1 MQKLTREM
9 LHKLRDSLVNEIK
22 IRQTADKIAYV
33 IVGMGEC
40 GLQKG
45 AKEVFTAISKKIN
58 VLGLRGSVAVIQADM
73 EGFWDMAPVVEVI
86 LKGQSPVRYGQVTPE
101 AAQKIIENHIINKKA
116 VTEYMLDT
124 APAKENH
131 V

>member
-1 MQKLTREM
+1 MQKLTRET

-22 IRQTADKIAYV
+22 IRQAGGKIAYV

-45 AKEVFTAISKKIN
+45 AKEVFTAISEKVN
-58 VLGLRGSVAVIQADM
+58 ALGLRGSVAVIQADM
-73 EGFWDMAPVVEVI
+73 QGFWDKAPIVEII
-86 LKGQSPVRYGQVTPE
+86 LEGQKPVKYGQVTPE
-101 AAQKIIENHIINKKA
+101 TAQQIIESHIINKKIVA
-116 VTEYMLDT
+116 EYVLDT
-124 APAKENH
+124 AAAEENR

>member
-1 MQKLTREM
+1 M

-22 IRQTADKIAYV
+22 IRQTAGKIAYV

-45 AKEVFTAISKKIN
+45 AKDVFTAISEKVN
-58 VLGLRGSVAVIQADM
+58 ALGLRGSVAVIQADM
-73 EGFWDMAPVVEVI
+73 ESFWDRAPVVEVI
-86 LKGQSPVRYGQVTPE
+86 LEGQKPVKYGRVTPE
-101 AAQKIIENHIINKKA
+101 TAQKIIESHIINKKT
-116 VTEYMLDT
+116 VTEYMLD
-124 APAKENH
+124 AAEARENH

>member
-1 MQKLTREM
+1 M

-45 AKEVFTAISKKIN
+45 AKDVFTAISEKVN
-58 VLGLRGSVAVIQADM
+58 ALGLRGSVAVIQADM
-73 EGFWDMAPVVEVI
+73 ESFWDRAPVVEVI
-86 LKGQSPVRYGQVTPE
+86 LEGQKPVKYGRVTPE
-101 AAQKIIENHIINKKA
+101 TAQKIIESHIINKKT
-116 VTEYMLDT
+116 VTEYMLD
-124 APAKENH
+124 AAEARENH

>member
-1 MQKLTREM
+1 MQKLTRET
-9 LHKLRDSLVNEIK
+9 LHELRDSLVNEIK
-22 IRQTADKIAYV
+22 IRQAGGKIAYV

-45 AKEVFTAISKKIN
+45 AKEVFAAISEKIN
-58 VLGLRGSVAVIQADM
+58 ALGLRGSVAVIQADM

-86 LKGQSPVRYGQVTPE
+86 LEGQKPVKYGQVTPE
-101 AAQKIIENHIINKKA
+101 VAQKIIESHIINKKT

-124 APAKENH
+124 AAAKENH

>member
-22 IRQTADKIAYV
+22 IRQTAGKIAYV

-45 AKEVFTAISKKIN
+45 AKDVFTAISEKVN
-58 VLGLRGSVAVIQADM
+58 ALGLRGSVAVIQADM
-73 EGFWDMAPVVEVI
+73 ESFWDRAPVVEVI
-86 LKGQSPVRYGQVTPE
+86 LEGQKPVKYGRVTPE
-101 AAQKIIENHIINKKA
+101 TAQKIIESHIINKKT
-116 VTEYMLDT
+116 VTEYMLD
-124 APAKENH
+124 AAEARENH

>member
-1 MQKLTREM
+1 MQKLTRET

-22 IRQTADKIAYV
+22 IRQAGDKIAYV

-45 AKEVFTAISKKIN
+45 AKEVFTAISEKVN
-58 VLGLRGSVAVIQADM
+58 ALGLRGSVAVIQADM
-73 EGFWDMAPVVEVI
+73 QGFWDKAPIVEII
-86 LKGQSPVRYGQVTPE
+86 LEGQKPVKYGQVTPE
-101 AAQKIIENHIINKKA
+101 TAQQIIESHIINKKIVA
-116 VTEYMLDT
+116 EYVLDT
-124 APAKENH
+124 AAAEENR

>member
-1 MQKLTREM
+1 MQKLTRET
-9 LHKLRDSLVNEIK
+9 LHKLRDSLTNEIK
-22 IRQTADKIAYV
+22 IRQAGGKIAYV

-45 AKEVFTAISKKIN
+45 AKEVFAAISEKVN
-58 VLGLRGSVAVIQADM
+58 ALGLRGSVAVIQADM

-86 LKGQSPVRYGQVTPE
+86 LEGQKPVKYGQVTPE
-101 AAQKIIENHIINKKA
+101 VAQKIIESHIINKKT

-124 APAKENH
+124 AAAKENH

>member
-22 IRQTADKIAYV
+22 IRQTAGKIAYV

-45 AKEVFTAISKKIN
+45 AKDVLTASKCTRITRLRRSN
-58 VLGLRGSVAVIQADM
+58 SSGYGELLG
-73 EGFWDMAPVVEVI
+73 
-86 LKGQSPVRYGQVTPE
+86 
-101 AAQKIIENHIINKKA
+101 
-116 VTEYMLDT
+116 
-124 APAKENH
+124 
-131 V
+131 